1 MSDSNKSK
9 TVRRDMDNTD
19 IQYVVE
25 LLKDALRDQEWETV
39 VEARIFLQEYLDDDG
54 GTIELEE

>member
-54 GTIELEE
+54 GPIELEE

>member
-1 MSDSNKSK
+1 MSDYNKSK

-54 GTIELEE
+54 GPIELEE

>member
-39 VEARIFLQEYLDDDG
+39 VEARLFLQEYLDDDG
-54 GTIELEE
+54 GPIELEE

>member
-54 GTIELEE
+54 GSIELEE